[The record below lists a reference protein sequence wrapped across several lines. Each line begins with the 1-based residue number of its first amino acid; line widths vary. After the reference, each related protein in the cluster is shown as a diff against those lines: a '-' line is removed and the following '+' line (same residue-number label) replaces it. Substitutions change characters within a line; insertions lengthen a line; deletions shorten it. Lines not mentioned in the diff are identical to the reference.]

1 MMIVFLETEMKS
13 FWVKTF
19 FLYGGKD
26 CSKIQFFNGV
36 ALPLSMGFPDF
47 FKEED
52 SRSLA
57 KKCIEIEIKVNLG
70 FKEP

>member
-1 MMIVFLETEMKS
+1 M
-13 FWVKTF
+13 
-19 FLYGGKD
+19 YGEK
-26 CSKIQFFNGV
+26 KIAAKFNFSMV

-57 KKCIEIEIKVNLG
+57 KNALRLKLKSIWASKNLEIAL
-70 FKEP
+70 